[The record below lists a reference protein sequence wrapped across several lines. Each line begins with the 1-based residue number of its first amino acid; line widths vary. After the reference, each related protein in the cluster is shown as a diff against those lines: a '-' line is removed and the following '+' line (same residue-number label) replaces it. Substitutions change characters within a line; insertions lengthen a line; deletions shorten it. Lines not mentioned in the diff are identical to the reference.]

1 MLSTT
6 LILISGALGIF
17 WSLKARNSFTKL
29 TGLLLSVS
37 SLATLVSSFG
47 IQNYASYALAL
58 FCLMAAYEPFDSA
71 RIKRYHK
78 IYFGL
83 SGVLFTVVAIDMHVS
98 LPFTLI
104 LWPFVVLF
112 FISTAWL
119 TNQGLKMIRTRLA
132 YISVWIAQGIICILE
147 AF

>member
-1 MLSTT
+1 MLSTS
-6 LILISGALGIF
+6 LILISGVLGIF

-29 TGLLLSVS
+29 SGLLLSVS
-37 SLATLVSSFG
+37 SLATLVGSFG

-58 FCLMAAYEPFDSA
+58 FSLMAAYEPFDSA

-83 SGVLFTVVAIDMHVS
+83 SGVLFAVVAIDMHVS

-104 LWPFVVLF
+104 LWPFIVLF
-112 FISTAWL
+112 FVSTAL
-119 TNQGLKMIRTRLA
+119 LMNQGLKMIRTRLA
-132 YISVWIAQGIICILE
+132 YISIWVGQGIICILD
-147 AF
+147 AL